1 MANKPLLIFSTVD
14 ITRLSTLSYDKRM
27 NLDMPQAPYSW
38 RGCGILPG
46 INWGM

>member
-27 NLDMPQAPYSW
+27 TLDMPQAPVQLAGL
-38 RGCGILPG
+38 RHPTRD
-46 INWGM
+46 